1 MTKSG
6 DESEMSY
13 LELKN
18 AAKYFG
24 KLAALEDIDLR
35 VEKGEILGIV
45 GPNGSGKTTLINVIS
60 GYYRPTRGE
69 IFFNGKKIS
78 GLRPDQIA
86 ARGIIRTFQSNV
98 LYEGATV
105 VESMLISSYQQ
116 YKTNHWQ
123 SFFETKAWKDENER
137 VVGRVIELVKLLD
150 LLNDTFLPAEGL
162 SHGYQRMLGIAM
174 AMIANPSVLL
184 LDEPTTGMNHQEAMF
199 VVDKIKK
206 INEQGVTVIL
216 IEHNMK
222 VLLDVATRVVVLN
235 FGNKIAEGRPEQ
247 VMNQQEV
254 IEAYLGTETL

>member
-1 MTKSG
+1 
-6 DESEMSY
+6 MSY

-18 AAKYFG
+18 ITKEFG
-24 KLAALEDIDLR
+24 KLAALEDVDLQ

-60 GYYRPTRGE
+60 GYYRPTGGE
-69 IFFNGKKIS
+69 IFFNAKKIS

-86 ARGIIRTFQSNV
+86 KRGIIRTFQSNV
-98 LYEGATV
+98 LYEGTTV

-116 YKTNHWQ
+116 YRTKNWQ
-123 SFFETKAWKDENER
+123 SFFETRTWKDENET
-137 VVGRVIELVKLLD
+137 VVGRVIDLVKLLD

-162 SHGYQRMLGIAM
+162 SHGYQRLLGIAM

-184 LDEPTTGMNHQEAMF
+184 LDEPTTGMNHEEAMF

-222 VLLDVATRVVVLN
+222 VLLDVATRVVVLS
-235 FGNKIAEGRPEQ
+235 FGTKIADGKPEE
-247 VMNQQEV
+247 VMNKQEV
-254 IEAYLGTETL
+254 IEAYLGTETI

>member
-1 MTKSG
+1 
-6 DESEMSY
+6 MSY
-13 LELKN
+13 LELRK
-18 AAKYFG
+18 ATKHFG
-24 KLAALEDIDLR
+24 KLAALEDIDLH

-45 GPNGSGKTTLINVIS
+45 GPNGSGKTTLINIIS

-69 IFFNGKKIS
+69 IFFDGKKIS

-116 YKTNHWQ
+116 YRTNHWQ
-123 SFFETKAWKDENER
+123 SFFETRAWKDENER

-174 AMIANPSVLL
+174 AMIAKPSLLL
-184 LDEPTTGMNHQEAMF
+184 LDEPTTGMNHEEAMF

-206 INEQGVTVIL
+206 ISEQGVTVIL

-235 FGNKIAEGRPEQ
+235 FGNKIAEGRPEE

-254 IEAYLGTETL
+254 IEAYLGTETI

>member
-1 MTKSG
+1 MA
-6 DESEMSY
+6 Y
-13 LELKN
+13 LEIKN
-18 AAKYFG
+18 VTKEFG
-24 KLAALEDIDLR
+24 KLAALEGIDLQ
-35 VEKGEILGIV
+35 VKKGEILGIV

-69 IFFNGKKIS
+69 IFFDGKKIS
-78 GLRPDQIA
+78 ALRPDKIA
-86 ARGIIRTFQSNV
+86 KLGIIRTFQSNV
-98 LYEGATV
+98 LYEGTTV

-116 YKTNHWQ
+116 YRTKSWQ
-123 SFFETKAWKDENER
+123 SFLETRIWKDDNET
-137 VVGRVIELVKLLD
+137 VVGKVIDLVKLLD

-184 LDEPTTGMNHQEAMF
+184 LDEPTTGMNHEEAMF

-222 VLLDVATRVVVLN
+222 VLLDVATRTVVLN
-235 FGNKIAEGRPEQ
+235 FGNKIADGKPKK
-247 VMNQQEV
+247 VMNKQEV
-254 IEAYLGTETL
+254 IEAYLGTEQI

>member
-1 MTKSG
+1 MSRSG

-13 LELKN
+13 LELKK
-18 AAKYFG
+18 ATKHFG
-24 KLAALEDIDLR
+24 KLAALEDIDLH

-45 GPNGSGKTTLINVIS
+45 GPNGSGKTTLINIIS

-69 IFFNGKKIS
+69 IFFDGKKIS

-105 VESMLISSYQQ
+105 VESMLISSYLQ
-116 YKTNHWQ
+116 YRTNHWQ
-123 SFFETKAWKDENER
+123 SFFETRAWKDENEK

-184 LDEPTTGMNHQEAMF
+184 LDEPTTGMNHEEAMF

-206 INEQGVTVIL
+206 ISEQGVTVIL

-235 FGNKIAEGRPEQ
+235 FGNKIAEGRPEE

-254 IEAYLGTETL
+254 IEAYLGTETI

>member
-1 MTKSG
+1 MP
-6 DESEMSY
+6 Y
-13 LELKN
+13 LELRKT
-18 AAKYFG
+18 AKHFG

-45 GPNGSGKTTLINVIS
+45 GPNGSGKTTLINIIS
-60 GYYRPTRGE
+60 GYYRLTRGE

-86 ARGIIRTFQSNV
+86 KLGIIRTFQSNV

-116 YKTNHWQ
+116 YRTNHWQ

-199 VVDKIKK
+199 VVDKIRR
-206 INEQGVTVIL
+206 ISEQGVTVIL

-222 VLLDVATRVVVLN
+222 VLLDLASRVVVLS
-235 FGNKIAEGRPEQ
+235 FGNKIADGKPEE
-247 VMNQQEV
+247 VMNRQEV
-254 IEAYLGTETL
+254 IEAYLGTEML

>member
-1 MTKSG
+1 MP
-6 DESEMSY
+6 Y

-18 AAKYFG
+18 VTKHFG
-24 KLAALEDIDLR
+24 RLAALEEIDLR
-35 VEKGEILGIV
+35 VEQGEILGIV
-45 GPNGSGKTTLINVIS
+45 GPNGSGKTTLINIIS

-78 GLRPDQIA
+78 GLRPDRIA
-86 ARGIIRTFQSNV
+86 KMGIIRTFQSNV

-105 VESMLISSYQQ
+105 VENMLISSYQQ
-116 YKTNHWQ
+116 YRTNHWQ
-123 SFFETKAWKDENER
+123 SFFETKAWKDENEK
-137 VVGRVIELVKLLD
+137 VVGRVIDLVKLLD
-150 LLNDTFLPAEGL
+150 LLNDIFLPAEGL

-184 LDEPTTGMNHQEAMF
+184 LDEPTTGMNHEEAMF

-206 INEQGVTVIL
+206 LNEQGVTVIL

-222 VLLDVATRVVVLN
+222 VILNIATRVAVLS
-235 FGNKIAEGRPEQ
+235 FGNKIADGKPEE

-254 IEAYLGTETL
+254 IEAYLGTEIL